1 MDSKKVIA
9 QLIKIADKQ
18 QKIINRLAQALP
30 APDAQEAPQ
39 HLEPATST
47 KRPAEAIL
55 AALPPNSGVQI
66 LEVHG
71 EEVKVKVKPGANQ
84 QAVYNIVSKTVTSL
98 QQSNVLQGSSYKISL
113 V

>member
-9 QLIKIADKQ
+9 QLIKIAEKQ
-18 QKIINRLAQALP
+18 QKIINRLAQAAP
-30 APDAQEAPQ
+30 AGSEPAPQ
-39 HLEPATST
+39 HLEPATTT

-71 EEVKVKVKPGANQ
+71 EEVKVRAKPGANQ
-84 QAVYNIVSKTVTSL
+84 QAVYNAVFKTVTQL
-98 QQSNVLQGSSYKISL
+98 QQSNVLQGSSYKISF